1 MDREYTEIKNKIEK
15 TLDFWLPEEPD
26 AQWAERVFGGIK
38 KGSDTEIFKFMIN
51 PIRELVYR
59 GGKRWRPILMTL
71 VCDTLGGGDSAIP
84 LSPIVEF
91 SHTASLIHD
100 DIEDESDERRGQPAI
115 HKIFGVDV
123 AINAGSFL
131 YFLASA
137 CIETCG
143 LKNKEIIYRS
153 WMESLRRLHLGQT
166 MDIMWHRDIT
176 LVPKVDDYFLMSSL
190 KTGSLARL
198 STVLGVHSTGAPIEA
213 IHILGDMADKI
224 GIGFQILDDVK
235 NLTTGVYGKQ
245 RGDDV
250 VEGKKSLPVILYLNR
265 YPEKREQI
273 FYFFYAAKTNGIY
286 APEVEELIDVLSP
299 TGVFEEAEEKGRAL
313 LFEARDIIRSNNF
326 TCNTVSEKGIKLL
339 DNFFDTIM

>member
-1 MDREYTEIKNKIEK
+1 MDQEYTEIKNKIDK
-15 TLDFWLPEEPD
+15 TLNFWLPSEPD
-26 AQWAERVFGGIK
+26 SLWVERVFKDIG
-38 KGSDTEIFKFMIN
+38 KGTNTETYKFIIS
-51 PIRELVYR
+51 PIRDLLYR
-59 GGKRWRPILMTL
+59 GGKRWRPILMSL
-71 VCDTLGGGDSAIP
+71 VCDTLGGGDMAIP

-100 DIEDESDERRGQPAI
+100 DIEDESDERRGQPAV

-143 LKNKEIIYRS
+143 LKNKEIIYKS
-153 WMESLRRLHLGQT
+153 WMEGLRRLHLGQT

-176 LVPKVDDYFLMSSL
+176 FVPAIDDYFLMTSL

-198 STVLGVHSTGAPIEA
+198 ATVLGAHAAGAPVEA
-213 IHILGDMADKI
+213 TRILGDMADKI

-235 NLTTGVYGKQ
+235 NLTTGVFGKL

-250 VEGKKSLPVILYLNR
+250 VEGKKSLPVIFYLNR
-265 YPEKREQI
+265 YPEKRERI
-273 FYFFYAAKTNGIY
+273 FYFFHAAKTNGIY
-286 APEVEELIDVLSP
+286 APEVEEMIDSLTP
-299 TGVFEEAEEKGRAL
+299 TGVFEEAEEKGKAL
-313 LFEARDIIRSNNF
+313 LFEAREIIHSHNF
-326 TCNTVSEKGIKLL
+326 TSLSISEEGFKLL